1 MKISKEQLKKVIKEE
16 LEGPGDYETSEVN
29 NYQYAI
35 MNLCD
40 EISEMIETYDDLKNL
55 KIIYRKLDAI
65 VNS

>member
-16 LEGPGDYETSEVN
+16 LEGPDDYETSEVN